1 MLSEWE
7 ARCEEFA
14 VEAMGAVTDP
24 AHDLAHIRRVVAN
37 ARWLAA
43 AEGANPAVVMPAAWL
58 HDCVVLPKD
67 SDRRSQASR
76 LAAEAAGSFL
86 SETDYPPDLIP
97 AVEHA
102 IAAHSFSAGIPPQTL
117 EAQVV
122 QDADRLD
129 ALGAIG
135 AARTF
140 AVGGEMGRTLY
151 HEGDPF
157 CATRLPDDAI
167 STLDHF
173 YTKLLTLAGTMKTAV
188 GRQEAEQRTA
198 FLHHFL
204 NQLRHEIDYEFHHGD
219 TEGTEKI

>member
-1 MLSEWE
+1 MNWSDWE
-7 ARCEEFA
+7 TPIQTFVQTQMAA
-14 VEAMGAVTDP
+14 DA
-24 AHDLAHIRRVVAN
+24 AHDLAHVRRVVAN
-37 ARWLAA
+37 ARRLAEA
-43 AEGANPAVVMPAAWL
+43 CGADLAIVLPAAWL
-58 HDCVVLPKD
+58 HDCVTVPKD
-67 SDRRSQASR
+67 SPQRSMASQ
-76 LAAEAAGSFL
+76 LAAETAVAFL
-86 SETDYPPDLIP
+86 RVIHYPERYLEAIG
-97 AVEHA
+97 HA

-157 CATRLPDDAI
+157 CATRLPDDAV

-173 YTKLLTLAGTMKTAV
+173 YTKLLTLAGTMQTAV